1 MYGFNKNR
9 LIEPLYFAGLDFF
22 DFSLLLTLRLVLLL
36 VSVLDSTGFLN
47 VGFLEVSLEVDLVI
61 FLRGILNV
69 YVDLMER

>member
-22 DFSLLLTLRLVLLL
+22 DFSLRLVLLL

-69 YVDLMER
+69 YVDLIER